1 MQMLASNPAAEGRRQ
16 ESPMRDARTTESSVL
31 RWGGLAGVAGAAL
44 FILTFAVVIG
54 FGLPDPG
61 DPQAL
66 VKFPD
71 IRAARTL
78 ENCLYLAAIILWI
91 PLFLAL
97 NRALRPTSLVAA
109 RFGSVLGVLGLTVLA
124 AGALPHVASARISDL
139 YHAPGATPADRATL
153 VLMWQATAAVFEA
166 LLAAGIVLVTAG
178 LLVVGVAMRQAPAFG
193 RGFAW
198 ATVLLGAAGVAAAS
212 FQLVDP
218 GSAIG
223 AAGFLAVMVF
233 QVVVG
238 WKAYRL
244 SRR

>member
-1 MQMLASNPAAEGRRQ
+1 MT
-16 ESPMRDARTTESSVL
+16 DARTMERSVL
-31 RWGGLAGVAGAAL
+31 QWGGLAGIAGAAL

-66 VKFPD
+66 AKFPD
-71 IRAARTL
+71 IGAARTL
-78 ENCLYLAAIILWI
+78 ENSLYLAAIILWL

-97 NRALRPTSLVAA
+97 NRALRPTSPASAL
-109 RFGSVLGVLGLTVLA
+109 FGSVLGVVGLTVLA

-139 YHAPGATPADRATL
+139 YHAAGATPADKATL
-153 VLMWQATAAVFEA
+153 VLVWQATAGVLEA

-178 LLVVGVAMRQAPAFG
+178 LLVIGVAMLDAPAFG
-193 RGFAW
+193 KGLAW
-198 ATVLLGAAGVAAAS
+198 ATVVLGAAGLAAAS

-223 AAGFLAVMVF
+223 AVGFLAVMVF
-233 QVVVG
+233 QAVVG